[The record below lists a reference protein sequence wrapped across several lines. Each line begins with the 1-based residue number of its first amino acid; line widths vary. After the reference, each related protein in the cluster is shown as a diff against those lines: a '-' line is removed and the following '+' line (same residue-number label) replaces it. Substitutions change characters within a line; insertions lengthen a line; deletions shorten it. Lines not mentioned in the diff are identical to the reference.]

1 MRILLVVMLA
11 CVLAAP
17 AAFAGNGKDNTGCGL
32 GTMIFKDN
40 IDDSILI
47 QILAV
52 TTNGT
57 SGNQTFGITSGTSE
71 CQKPMNIAATERVNE
86 FVVANLDSLARD
98 IAAGGGET
106 VSSLAE
112 LMEVP
117 PAQRPAYYQT
127 LQANFGEI
135 FPRADVGSAH
145 VVDTVVSLSTPG

>member
-1 MRILLVVMLA
+1 MKKLLVALLA
-11 CVLAAP
+11 CALVAP

-32 GTMIFKDN
+32 GTMIFKDSL
-40 IDDSILI
+40 DDSILI

-71 CQKPMNIAATERVNE
+71 CQKPMNIAATERVTE
-86 FVVANLDSLARD
+86 FVVANLDGLAKD

-106 VSSLAE
+106 ISTLAE

-117 PAQRPAYYQT
+117 PAQRPAYYQN
-127 LQANFGEI
+127 LQAHFGEI

-145 VVDTVVSLSTPG
+145 VVDTVVSLTFPG